1 MGSRFLLQG
10 IFPTQGWNTAGR
22 FFTDCTTRKAPG
34 HSPIYTFNRLFSCC
48 VDDELKESRIRSR
61 NTSWI
66 EIKVLRKFQLI
77 WNRWEVTET
86 GCMLGLGLT

>member
-1 MGSRFLLQG
+1 M
-10 IFPTQGWNTAGR
+10 
-22 FFTDCTTRKAPG
+22 
-34 HSPIYTFNRLFSCC
+34 
-48 VDDELKESRIRSR
+48 DDELKESRIRSR